1 MKKYLLLTGVII
13 VFHCAYSQC
22 DFSGQVPRY
31 TLIEGFTSC
40 SSPHSFNGQLNLQN
54 VLTQNDVQDGKY
66 TLIKY
71 QMNWPSSGDPYYT
84 LEGAAR
90 RNFYDVTILPWLHVD
105 GSGENELLFTN
116 NQLVDYQNI
125 LSCIEVKGNFSV
137 EDKTV
142 NAIIHITPTVDINES
157 NDLRLFIAIVE
168 KITHKNTCNSGQN
181 TFVQVMKKF
190 MPDADGIELGNL
202 TENQTIIKEQTW
214 EFKGNYCMPYPG
226 YIINHDIEHSVENF
240 DNLEVVAW
248 VQNIA
253 TKEVY
258 NSCTATKGA
267 LTTFVVDYDVIG
279 GNGSLSATVNG
290 TPINSGDMVN
300 TGETVD
306 FTATPNQNYIVKEWK
321 LNDIVVSDNTT
332 DNYSVIVD
340 KAINVTV
347 EFMLPTFVVDYDV
360 ISGNGSLSATIN
372 GSPINSGDMVN
383 IGETVD
389 FTATPNQDYI
399 VKEWK
404 LNDIVVSDN
413 TTDNHSVIVDK
424 AINVTV
430 EFMLASNIA
439 TNNLV
444 AVELFPNP
452 VTNELYIS
460 NTQQVKNITIA
471 NMTGQTVIEAL
482 GTGNKTMAISTQY
495 LPSGIFFVTLKNREG
510 FQITKKLVKK

>member
-1 MKKYLLLTGVII
+1 MCTFVGINFNTMLVMKKIIFMKKYLLLTGVII

-22 DFSGQVPRY
+22 DSSRQVPRY

-40 SSPHSFNGQLNLQN
+40 SSLPSVNGQLNLQN
-54 VLTQNDVQDGKY
+54 VLTQNDAQGGKY
-66 TLIKY
+66 TLINY
-71 QMNWPSSGDPYYT
+71 QMNWPNAGDPYYT
-84 LEGAAR
+84 LEGEAR

-105 GSGENELLFTN
+105 GSGEDELLFTN
-116 NQLVDYQNI
+116 NQLVDYQGI
-125 LSCIEVKGNFSV
+125 LNCVEVKGNFSV

-142 NAIIHITPTVDINES
+142 NAIIHITPTVDINEG
-157 NDLRLFIAIVE
+157 NNLRLFIAIVE
-168 KITHKNTCNSGQN
+168 KITHYNTCSSGQH

-258 NSCTATKGA
+258 NSCTATKEPF
-267 LTTFVVDYDVIG
+267 TTFGVIG

-290 TPINSGDMVN
+290 SPINSGDIVN
-300 TGETVD
+300 IGETVD

-321 LNDIVVSDNTT
+321 LNDIVV
-332 DNYSVIVD
+332 
-340 KAINVTV
+340 
-347 EFMLPTFVVDYDV
+347 L
-360 ISGNGSLSATIN
+360 
-372 GSPINSGDMVN
+372 
-383 IGETVD
+383 
-389 FTATPNQDYI
+389 
-399 VKEWK
+399 
-404 LNDIVVSDN
+404 DN

-430 EFMLASNIA
+430 EFMLASNIT
-439 TNNLV
+439 TNNL
-444 AVELFPNP
+444 ATIELFPNP
-452 VTNELYIS
+452 VTNELYI
-460 NTQQVKNITIA
+460 NNAQQVKNITIV
-471 NMTGQTVIEAL
+471 NMTGQTVIEEL
-482 GTGNKTMAISTQY
+482 GTGNKTMVISTQY
-495 LPSGIFFVTLKNREG
+495 LPSGIFFVTLKNNEG